1 MQKITLSVV
10 YCKQKGSDKDDEKV
24 KYSMSDSN
32 GKKNSKLKKTY
43 LQKMDLGT
51 PVLEAEPH
59 FPDNEEAP
67 PLPLSKVWLLG
78 VSLPKLYVQPSVIHS
93 PSYGS
98 GLSSLDSQGII
109 ARWVSKAKQSISKF
123 NGVYTLLSW
132 ETSAPNTGLHS
143 TTATSMAWVLTGEGN
158 NRHNNLHKNLKS
170 MK

>member
-1 MQKITLSVV
+1 MGC
-10 YCKQKGSDKDDEKV
+10 YCKPNASAKEEEKV
-24 KYSMSDSN
+24 KYDFAYFPV
-32 GKKNSKLKKTY
+32 KQDQLIKNIF
-43 LQKMDLGT
+43 LQTMDLGT

-109 ARWVSKAKQSISKF
+109 ARWVKKHWIK
-123 NGVYTLLSW
+123 
-132 ETSAPNTGLHS
+132 
-143 TTATSMAWVLTGEGN
+143 
-158 NRHNNLHKNLKS
+158 
-170 MK
+170 